1 MAQVITLQII
11 VRDDDAQRIEEGL
24 NEMLSESQ
32 RCPEELESDGCE
44 PWLASWSIKSIEPV
58 NEVVEKAVIVD
69 GEELP
74 TILEQEFVICFAGA
88 QPGDQF
94 YSSTYGP
101 SSLDLATK
109 FSAAS
114 VREALGLTEDG
125 WQAWKA
131 KTKAYITK
139 APYGLT
145 RYTAKVFGDHLGERG
160 QIKVVEL
167 WAASDKSAR
176 DIVERDYAGENI
188 VSVRAS

>member
-11 VRDDDAQRIEEGL
+11 VRDDAAQRIEEGL

-32 RCPEELESDGCE
+32 RCPDELESEGCE

-58 NEVVEKAVIVD
+58 NEVVEKALTAG
-69 GEELP
+69 GEELQ

-88 QPGDQF
+88 QPVDQF

-125 WQAWKA
+125 WQEWKA

-139 APYGLT
+139 APYGMT
-145 RYTAKVFGDHLGERG
+145 RYMAKVFDDRLGEQGRL
-160 QIKVVEL
+160 QDVEL
-167 WAASDKSAR
+167 WASKDAHAR
-176 DIVERDYAGENI
+176 DMVERDYAFENI